1 MLVGGFDQKCSS
13 RRFRNFR
20 KGLQYSPYSVR
31 KGKQDLKDNETQK
44 YIAERRGKFMISYAD
59 KNIRIDDSFMSYCCD
74 CLSGNAMVR

>member
-31 KGKQDLKDNETQK
+31 KGKQDLKANETQM
-44 YIAERRGKFMISYAD
+44 YIAERRGGFMISYAD
-59 KNIRIDDSFMSYCCD
+59 ENIRIDNSFMSHCRD